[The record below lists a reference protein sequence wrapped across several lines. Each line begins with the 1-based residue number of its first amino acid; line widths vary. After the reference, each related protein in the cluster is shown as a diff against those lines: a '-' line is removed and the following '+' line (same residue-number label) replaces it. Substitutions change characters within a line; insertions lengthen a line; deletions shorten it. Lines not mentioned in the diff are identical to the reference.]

1 MKRLIIIAIVL
12 IISDRVLY
20 AQSSDTSFVVFNG
33 KVIDADTKEPVKANV
48 SFESIPNGSDIG
60 NITSNATN
68 GTFNFYMRKDQ
79 KYSLRIKAEGFF
91 AFVEIYD
98 VNQSNNNGMIAREI
112 ELAPGGVG
120 HLITLE
126 NLIFAQGKFDITE
139 ESFDELDKLVIML
152 RETLSM
158 EIQLEGHTDFR
169 GSSTANMN
177 LSQLRVDAVKT
188 YVVSKGIETSRV
200 TIKAFGGTQ
209 PLTRENT
216 PEARAKNRRVVVRIT
231 KL

>member
-1 MKRLIIIAIVL
+1 
-12 IISDRVLY
+12 
-20 AQSSDTSFVVFNG
+20 
-33 KVIDADTKEPVKANV
+33 
-48 SFESIPNGSDIG
+48 
-60 NITSNATN
+60 
-68 GTFNFYMRKDQ
+68 
-79 KYSLRIKAEGFF
+79 
-91 AFVEIYD
+91 
-98 VNQSNNNGMIAREI
+98 MIAREI

-152 RETLSM
+152 RETPSM

-169 GSSTANMN
+169 GSPTANMN
-177 LSQLRVDAVKT
+177 LSQLRVDATKT

-200 TIKAFGGTQ
+200 STKAFGGTE

-216 PEARAKNRRVVVRIT
+216 PEARAQNRRVVVRIT